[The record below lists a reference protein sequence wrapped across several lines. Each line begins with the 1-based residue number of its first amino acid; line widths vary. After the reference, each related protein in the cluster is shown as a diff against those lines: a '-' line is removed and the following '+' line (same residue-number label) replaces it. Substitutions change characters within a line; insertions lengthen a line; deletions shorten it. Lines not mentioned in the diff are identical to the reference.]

1 MTPSPGSP
9 PATDSAARIPEFLPF
24 TRPTLDEETIQ
35 GVVDVLRSGW
45 ITSGPQVQRFEAM
58 LSGYC
63 GGRPVRSLVSG
74 TGALELALELA
85 GVKPGDEVITTPL
98 TWVATANVIVRAG
111 ARPVLVDVD
120 PATRLIDLD
129 RAEAAITSRTRA
141 ILPVD
146 LAGFPVDRDRL
157 YDIARARGLRVIEDA
172 AQSLGATWKGRRIG
186 SFGDLVCF
194 SFHANKNVT
203 TAEGGALVLNDAA
216 EATRCERLRLQ
227 GVIRFPDG
235 EQDVEEPGAKLNL
248 TDVAAR
254 IGVGQLARIDEFTA
268 RRRELAA
275 RYFDR
280 FDRELECDLPPVD
293 DPGTN
298 WHMFQPVLPVD
309 RMTISRGEFI
319 RQMHARGIGVGVH
332 YPALHRFTLYRGMGY
347 GDGDFPHAERVG
359 RGIVTLPLFPTMRND
374 DVDRVCD
381 AVRDILRASLPP
393 RHR

>member
-1 MTPSPGSP
+1 MLLSL
-9 PATDSAARIPEFLPF
+9 FLALRAERVPVSL
-24 TRPTLDEETIQ
+24 REHLTLIE
-35 GVVDVLRSGW
+35 
-45 ITSGPQVQRFEAM
+45 
-58 LSGYC
+58 
-63 GGRPVRSLVSG
+63 
-74 TGALELALELA
+74 ALEA
-85 GVKPGDEVITTPL
+85 G
-98 TWVATANVIVRAG
+98 
-111 ARPVLVDVD
+111 
-120 PATRLIDLD
+120 
-129 RAEAAITSRTRA
+129 EAAFDIDAFYYLCRA
-141 ILPVD
+141 
-146 LAGFPVDRDRL
+146 
-157 YDIARARGLRVIEDA
+157 
-172 AQSLGATWKGRRIG
+172 T
-186 SFGDLVCF
+186 LV
-194 SFHANKNVT
+194 K
-203 TAEGGALVLNDAA
+203 
-216 EATRCERLRLQ
+216 
-227 GVIRFPDG
+227 
-235 EQDVEEPGAKLNL
+235 
-248 TDVAAR
+248 
-254 IGVGQLARIDEFTA
+254 DE
-268 RRRELAA
+268 